1 MPLVCFTLQEPGAFS
16 FRVGGVRG
24 APALPFRHSAIEH
37 KKKASLRVL
46 LEAVRIALMETQREA
61 NAYAFSPA
69 SAVHL
74 ETSHIPSNDCVA
86 AQIDFL
92 LRAMRYG
99 GQGGGALP
107 AYIPFTVSSRFLSF
121 QFTG

>member
-1 MPLVCFTLQEPGAFS
+1 MRFPLQCVVFRETLY
-16 FRVGGVRG
+16 
-24 APALPFRHSAIEH
+24 I
-37 KKKASLRVL
+37 SLG
-46 LEAVRIALMETQREA
+46 
-61 NAYAFSPA
+61 
-69 SAVHL
+69 
-74 ETSHIPSNDCVA
+74 DCVA

>member
-1 MPLVCFTLQEPGAFS
+1 M
-16 FRVGGVRG
+16 
-24 APALPFRHSAIEH
+24 
-37 KKKASLRVL
+37 K
-46 LEAVRIALMETQREA
+46 ETQREEA
-61 NAYAFSPA
+61 HYALSLL
-69 SAVHL
+69 SVVL
-74 ETSHIPSNDCVA
+74 RETLYISYGDRFA